1 MKKSGSRIFN
11 RQTRPIGDRR
21 KNVINT
27 IIEAGSEGV
36 YINDIARSLGIG
48 ISTVTSCLQAEDM
61 IYEETARG
69 RTRLFWCGG
78 EMNA

>member
-1 MKKSGSRIFN
+1 MKKSDSRIFN
-11 RQTRPIGDRR
+11 QTKPVGERRQ
-21 KNVINT
+21 NVISM
-27 IIEAGSEGV
+27 IARAGSEGV

>member
-1 MKKSGSRIFN
+1 MKKSDGRIFN
-11 RQTRPIGDRR
+11 QTKPVGERRQ
-21 KNVINT
+21 NVINM
-27 IIEAGSEGV
+27 IAGAGSEGI

-48 ISTVTSCLQAEDM
+48 ISKVTSCLQAEDM